1 MNTSTRSLGIRR
13 KNSEMSEETRQKIVE
28 AAENVFCE
36 KGVCNSTIEDIAL
49 RAGMTRGAVY
59 WHFRD
64 KHEILCAVL
73 KSVRFPFE
81 DVSPGQSFED
91 SCNRIKA
98 AFLETIKMP
107 HALRVAKI
115 LLHTSVLTNNQSPVH
130 LRLTS
135 IRLHLKAYFEQVLKS
150 AILNGELPKSIDEE
164 ELYVLAVTFRAV
176 LTGLLFELML
186 ELDEKT
192 LASEV
197 DLSLTSFFQ
206 LIQLNSGKE

>member
-1 MNTSTRSLGIRR
+1 MNTSPISLSVRR

-49 RAGMTRGAVY
+49 RVGMTRGAVY
-59 WHFRD
+59 WHFHD
-64 KHEILCAVL
+64 KHEILRAVL
-73 KSVRFPFE
+73 KSVRFPIE
-81 DVSPGQSFED
+81 DVSPCQSFED

-98 AFLETIKMP
+98 AFLETIEMP
-107 HALRVAKI
+107 HALRVARI
-115 LLHTSVLTNNQSPVH
+115 LLHTSDLANNQSPVH

-135 IRLHLKAYFEQVLKS
+135 IRLHLKAYFEQALKS
-150 AILNGELPKSIDEE
+150 AILNGELPNSIEEE
-164 ELYVLAVTFRAV
+164 ELYALAVTFRAV

-197 DLSLTSFFQ
+197 DLSLTSFFK
-206 LIQLNSGKE
+206 LIQFNSGKE

>member
-1 MNTSTRSLGIRR
+1 
-13 KNSEMSEETRQKIVE
+13 
-28 AAENVFCE
+28 
-36 KGVCNSTIEDIAL
+36 
-49 RAGMTRGAVY
+49 
-59 WHFRD
+59 
-64 KHEILCAVL
+64 
-73 KSVRFPFE
+73 
-81 DVSPGQSFED
+81 
-91 SCNRIKA
+91 
-98 AFLETIKMP
+98 
-107 HALRVAKI
+107 
-115 LLHTSVLTNNQSPVH
+115 
-130 LRLTS
+130 
-135 IRLHLKAYFEQVLKS
+135 LKS

>member
-1 MNTSTRSLGIRR
+1 MNISTKSLGSRR

-49 RAGMTRGAVY
+49 MAGMTRGAVY

-64 KHEILCAVL
+64 KHEILLAVL
-73 KSVRFPFE
+73 KSVRFPIE
-81 DVSPGQSFED
+81 DISPGQSFED

-98 AFLETIKMP
+98 AFLETIKIP

-115 LLHTSVLTNNQSPVH
+115 LLHTSDLTDNQSPVH

-135 IRLHLKAYFEQVLKS
+135 IRLHLKTYFEQVLKS
-150 AILNGELPKSIDEE
+150 AMLNGELPKDIDEK
-164 ELYVLAVTFRAV
+164 ELHALAVTLRAV
-176 LTGLLFELML
+176 ITGLLFELML
-186 ELDEKT
+186 ELDEKK
-192 LASEV
+192 LASEI
-197 DLSLTSFFQ
+197 DLSLTSFFK
-206 LIQLNSGKE
+206 LIQLNTGK